1 MLLGRLF
8 RSKWSE
14 LLYTYTLTTKTAMQC
29 RSLQLLTN
37 NNGQDVKPLA
47 SFSLFFLLSCNCKTV
62 MLLRPVISCIIRN
75 SYPYQLHNP
84 TRQCHTS
91 SIFFLVRAITAVV
104 QCLQKK
110 GTYAQQIKPVFF
122 LYWVCMCR
130 SMRFLHW
137 SKRTN
142 LTWPPHG
149 FDLILTEYPR
159 VPLALV

>member
-62 MLLRPVISCIIRN
+62 MLLRRVLLVHNQKLLSFLMKYLPRCLLGKKT
-75 SYPYQLHNP
+75 PYQLTILP
-84 TRQCHTS
+84 VS
-91 SIFFLVRAITAVV
+91 YYFFFFVGTITAVV
-104 QCLQKK
+104 VSAEERGICKQIHPGVFLFYIGNVCVDPRDFYMVKK
-110 GTYAQQIKPVFF
+110 DKFNMAT
-122 LYWVCMCR
+122 
-130 SMRFLHW
+130 
-137 SKRTN
+137 
-142 LTWPPHG
+142 TW
-149 FDLILTEYPR
+149 I
-159 VPLALV
+159 